1 MLHSSRLASAAVG
14 VLGLGLATTAATA
27 DPVKFDFWYGLS
39 GDLSNVVQQMCS
51 NFNKSQTDY
60 QIVCTSQTDYDT
72 NLQNTIAAYR
82 ANKQP
87 TITQIYDIGTASMLL
102 SGAVTPVYQ
111 LMADNGYKINWDDYI
126 PGIKSYY
133 ASSKGDLW
141 SMPFNS
147 STAVLYWNK
156 DAFKK
161 IGKDAAPATWEE
173 TAEDMKALKAA
184 GYDCPMA
191 IDITNNESWEF
202 MEQFSAVHNQPITT
216 KNNGYDGLDA
226 QAMFNKTKFVQMAQD
241 MKNWYDQGLMVIKD
255 AKAGESYAAAF
266 ATGHCQM
273 TIDSIGDHGTIG
285 KTAPAGMQWGTAE
298 IPVYAG
304 TERHNSFV
312 GGASLW
318 VLKGKS
324 ADEYKGAAAFLNWI
338 AQPEQA
344 LFWSTNTGYV
354 PVTKSGFEYM
364 TKNGFYQKPQFAGR
378 EVAIQSLSEGTQ
390 TPLTRG
396 TRLAVM
402 PQIRQEWGNAM
413 QAIFAGKVSVQAG
426 LDDAVQRSDA
436 DLAKAAAQYKGA
448 TLP

>member
-1 MLHSSRLASAAVG
+1 
-14 VLGLGLATTAATA
+14 
-27 DPVKFDFWYGLS
+27 
-39 GDLSNVVQQMCS
+39 
-51 NFNKSQTDY
+51 
-60 QIVCTSQTDYDT
+60 
-72 NLQNTIAAYR
+72 
-82 ANKQP
+82 
-87 TITQIYDIGTASMLL
+87 
-102 SGAVTPVYQ
+102 
-111 LMADNGYKINWDDYI
+111 
-126 PGIKSYY
+126 
-133 ASSKGDLW
+133 
-141 SMPFNS
+141 
-147 STAVLYWNK
+147 
-156 DAFKK
+156 
-161 IGKDAAPATWEE
+161 
-173 TAEDMKALKAA
+173 
-184 GYDCPMA
+184 
-191 IDITNNESWEF
+191 
-202 MEQFSAVHNQPITT
+202 
-216 KNNGYDGLDA
+216 
-226 QAMFNKTKFVQMAQD
+226 
-241 MKNWYDQGLMVIKD
+241 
-255 AKAGESYAAAF
+255 
-266 ATGHCQM
+266 
-273 TIDSIGDHGTIG
+273 
-285 KTAPAGMQWGTAE
+285 
-298 IPVYAG
+298 
-304 TERHNSFV
+304 V